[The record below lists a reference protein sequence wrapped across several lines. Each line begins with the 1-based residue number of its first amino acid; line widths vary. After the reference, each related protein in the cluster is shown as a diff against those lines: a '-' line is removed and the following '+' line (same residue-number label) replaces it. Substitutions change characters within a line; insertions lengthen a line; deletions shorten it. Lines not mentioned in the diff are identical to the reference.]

1 MNKNK
6 KKTYKY
12 LNFVIIFYHLS
23 DIFFFKYSQ
32 ILFFQLFIINHK
44 IEF

>member
-1 MNKNK
+1 MNINKYKK
-6 KKTYKY
+6 KKTY
-12 LNFVIIFYHLS
+12 NFSYNFLPFIRY
-23 DIFFFKYSQ
+23 FFFKYSQ